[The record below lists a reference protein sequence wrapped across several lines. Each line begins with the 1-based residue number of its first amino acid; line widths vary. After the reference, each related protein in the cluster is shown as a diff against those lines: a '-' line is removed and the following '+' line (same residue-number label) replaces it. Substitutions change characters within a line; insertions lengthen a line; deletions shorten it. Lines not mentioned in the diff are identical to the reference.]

1 MNKLIETMIPLT
13 EINDSAIREKAGK
26 ASHPAN
32 LHMWWGRS
40 PIGSAL
46 AALVAAVLDCF
57 GQ

>member
-1 MNKLIETMIPLT
+1 MIPLT